1 MSILSLP
8 VVVIVGSMALAIAG
22 FYLAIKLAGVVFALV
37 GRILRFA
44 LNEVRDALLFTATV
58 IRGIFIL
65 PRVLLAIV
73 LGRWSAVRHHG
84 HSVEVEVI
92 RGGRLGYQL
101 VIGNLLEA
109 LNFEAHIIVM
119 DEDGGLIPDVP
130 KPQPGQSPSDFLAG
144 REPKPAAK
152 VRAAAMRAAPGK
164 DKPRKL
170 DQFDGYRVVGSL
182 PTGGSGARIFVA
194 DLDDEKRSLLVASG
208 VEVPAQVVIKCFQL
222 DAGSNLSQIVRESR
236 ALESAKR
243 LGMVLEHGLDE
254 RRYFYVMPYVPGE
267 NLSLVSERMHAKSGK
282 EGLGQKQVHE
292 SLGYMADL
300 LVTLDRFHAA
310 GLWHKDVKPDNI
322 IVRDGRA
329 HLVDLGLVTPLG
341 SAMTLTTHG
350 TEYFRDPELVRQALR
365 GAKVHEVDGARFD
378 LYAAGA
384 VLFSLVENS
393 FPAHG
398 SLSSVSKRCPD
409 GAQWIVRRA
418 MADLDSRYRDAGEM
432 LADVRK
438 LQEAS
443 DPYAVRPAQL
453 PSMGGKPPVDLLT
466 PPPAQALPPLPAAV
480 SAPQPAAAYT
490 PAPIPGPSYQPGP
503 DTGAFA
509 EESVHRMPPPVP
521 SKARAHALN
530 AAREAKQAL
539 EAVRAAGWDTR
550 DARKRARQK
559 MAEARQKAAAVRA
572 NLGKRKDAF
581 VAKLPKHTRD
591 AISSSAPKP
600 SFLGCKERRA
610 ARRAARQE
618 RKARHTGGPT
628 WGGWAAALTLLV
640 VGGAAV
646 ALVAESRT
654 SYSYSESHAVATS
667 GDSGHFGSSIQ
678 VTTESVSYGN
688 GSIPAVVITRSGE
701 SMAIPSP
708 SADEGRVTG
717 PRLLSYVRE
726 DQASFS
732 APTQHAAAMG
742 TNSDLDP
749 SFPIARQKGRV
760 LVLDQYSELGLEQ
773 EQQVDDLRNQLAT
786 VGFGMVDSQ
795 YNGENE
801 SRVIEALAGARA
813 AVGLYSPADEE
824 SRQRLLNYLGEMP
837 GFDAVVWIAPYNKQG
852 KAQAFV
858 GVQPH
863 WSGDDLVRTLKDARE
878 LH

>member
-1 MSILSLP
+1 VSILSLP

-22 FYLAIKLAGVVFALV
+22 FYLAIKLAGVVFALA
-37 GRILRFA
+37 GRVLRFA
-44 LNEVRDALLFTATV
+44 LNQVRDALLFAATV
-58 IRGIFIL
+58 IRGVFIL
-65 PRVLLAIV
+65 PRVLLSVV

-84 HSVEVEVI
+84 HAVEVEML

-109 LNFEAHIIVM
+109 LNFEAHVIVM
-119 DEDGGLIPDVP
+119 DEDGGVIPDIP

-164 DKPRKL
+164 DKPRKI

-194 DLDDEKRSLLVASG
+194 DLEAEKRSLLVASG
-208 VEVPAQVVIKCFQL
+208 VDVPAQVVIKCFQL

-267 NLSLVSERMHAKSGK
+267 NLSLVSERMHAKSGA
-282 EGLGQKQVHE
+282 EGLGQKQIHE

-409 GAQWIVRRA
+409 GVQWIVRRA

-466 PPPAQALPPLPAAV
+466 PPPTQALPPLPAAV
-480 SAPQPAAAYT
+480 RAPQPAAAYT
-490 PAPIPGPSYQPGP
+490 PPLIPGPSYQPGP

-559 MAEARQKAAAVRA
+559 LAEARQKAAAVRA
-572 NLGKRKDAF
+572 DLGKRKDAF

-591 AISSSAPKP
+591 ALASSAPKP

-610 ARRAARQE
+610 ERRAARQE
-618 RKARHTGGPT
+618 RKARHSGGPT
-628 WGGWAAALTLLV
+628 WGGWAAVAALLLI
-640 VGGAAV
+640 GTAGI
-646 ALVAESRT
+646 ALVSESRH
-654 SYSYSESHAVATS
+654 SYSYQNEPAVAYS
-667 GDSGHFGSSIQ
+667 NEPGEFGDRVQ
-678 VTTESVSYGN
+678 VTSETISFGNRSV
-688 GSIPAVVITRSGE
+688 PAVVIRRDGKSV
-701 SMAIPSP
+701 AIPSQ
-708 SADEGRVTG
+708 SAHEGRTTG
-717 PRLLSYVRE
+717 PHLLHSVQE
-726 DQASFS
+726 DTAPFS
-732 APTQHAAAMG
+732 GPTQQAAAIG
-742 TNSDLDP
+742 ANGDLDP

-760 LVLDQYSELGLEQ
+760 LILDQYSELGTDQ
-773 EQQVDDLRNQLAT
+773 GQQIDDLRNQLAT
-786 VGFGMVDSQ
+786 VGFGMVDSN
-795 YNGENE
+795 YSGEGE
-801 SRVIEALAGARA
+801 VRVIEALAGARA
-813 AVGLYSPADEE
+813 AVGLYSPSDKD
-824 SRQRLLNYLGEMP
+824 SRQQLLEYLAQMP
-837 GFDAVVWIAPYNKQG
+837 GLDAIVWVAPDQKESS
-852 KAQAFV
+852 AQAFV
-858 GVQPH
+858 AVQPH

-878 LH
+878 LR

>member
-1 MSILSLP
+1 VSILSLP

-22 FYLAIKLAGVVFALV
+22 FFLAIKLAGLIFALL
-37 GRILRFA
+37 GRVLRFA
-44 LNEVRDALLFTATV
+44 LNQVRDALLFAATV

-65 PRVLLAIV
+65 PRVLLSIV

-84 HSVEVEVI
+84 HAVELEVI

-109 LNFEAHIIVM
+109 LNFEAHVIIM

-144 REPKPAAK
+144 REPQPAAK

-194 DLDDEKRSLLVASG
+194 DLEDEKRRLLSASG
-208 VEVPAQVVIKCFQL
+208 ADVPAQVVIKCFQL

-282 EGLGQKQVHE
+282 EGLGQKQVQE

-409 GAQWIVRRA
+409 SVQWIVRRA
-418 MADLDSRYRDAGEM
+418 MADLDSRYRDASEM

-443 DPYAVRPAQL
+443 DPFAVRPAHL
-453 PSMGGKPPVDLLT
+453 PSMGGKPPIDLLT

-480 SAPQPAAAYT
+480 NAPQPAAAYT
-490 PAPIPGPSYQPGP
+490 PPPIPGPSYQPGP
-503 DTGAFA
+503 QTAAFA
-509 EESVHRMPPPVP
+509 EESVNRMPPPVP
-521 SKARAHALN
+521 SQARAHALN
-530 AAREAKQAL
+530 AAREAKHAL
-539 EAVRAAGWDTR
+539 EAVRAAGWDSR

-559 MAEARQKAAAVRA
+559 LAEARQKAAAVRA
-572 NLGKRKDAF
+572 DLGKRKDAF

-591 AISSSAPKP
+591 ALASTAPRP

-610 ARRAARQE
+610 ARRAARAE
-618 RKARHTGGPT
+618 RKARHSGGPT
-628 WGGWAAALTLLV
+628 WGGWAAVAALLLI
-640 VGGAAV
+640 GTAAL
-646 ALVAESRT
+646 ALVAETRT
-654 SYSYSESHAVATS
+654 SYSYEEAH
-667 GDSGHFGSSIQ
+667 
-678 VTTESVSYGN
+678 SVSLPEHGVQIGSPIHVTSETISLGGN
-688 GSIPAVVITRSGE
+688 SKSIVITRDAPHVTAG
-701 SMAIPSP
+701 SP
-708 SADEGRVTG
+708 RPEEGRATG
-717 PRLLSYVRE
+717 PRVLSYVHS
-726 DQASFS
+726 DQAPFS
-732 APTQHAAAMG
+732 EPTLHAAAIG
-742 TNSDLDP
+742 ANGDLDP

-760 LVLDQYSELGLEQ
+760 LILDQYSELGSDQ
-773 EQQVDDLRNQLAT
+773 EQQIEDLRNQLAT
-786 VGFGMVDSQ
+786 VGFGTVDSK
-795 YNGENE
+795 YVGAEE
-801 SRVIEALAGARA
+801 TRVIEALAGARA
-813 AVGLYSPADEE
+813 AIGLYSPSDEN
-824 SRQRLLNYLGEMP
+824 SRQGLLEFLAEMP
-837 GFDAVVWIAPYNKQG
+837 GLDAIIWLAPHNQPDQ
-852 KAQAFV
+852 AQAFV

-863 WSGDDLVRTLKDARE
+863 WSSEELVRTLKDARE

>member
-1 MSILSLP
+1 VSILSLP

-22 FYLAIKLAGVVFALV
+22 FFLAIKLAGVIFALL
-37 GRILRFA
+37 GRVLRFV

-65 PRVLLAIV
+65 PRVLLSIV

-84 HSVEVEVI
+84 HAVEVEMI

-101 VIGNLLEA
+101 VIGNLLQA
-109 LNFEAHIIVM
+109 LKFEAHMIVM
-119 DEDGGLIPDVP
+119 DLDGEVILDVP

-194 DLDDEKRSLLVASG
+194 DLDAEKRSLLTASG
-208 VEVPAQVVIKCFQL
+208 VDVPAQVVIKCFQL

-243 LGMVLEHGLDE
+243 LGMVIEHGLDE

-282 EGLGQKQVHE
+282 DGLGQKQVQE

-322 IVRDGRA
+322 IVLDGRA

-409 GAQWIVRRA
+409 SVQWIVRRA

-453 PSMGGKPPVDLLT
+453 PSMGGKAPVDLLT

-480 SAPQPAAAYT
+480 NAPQPAAYN
-490 PAPIPGPSYQPGP
+490 PPPIPGPSYQPGP
-503 DTGAFA
+503 QTAAFA
-509 EESVHRMPPPVP
+509 EDSVHRMPPPVP

-539 EAVRAAGWDTR
+539 EAVRAAGWNPR
-550 DARKRARQK
+550 DARKRARQT

-572 NLGKRKDAF
+572 GLGKRKDAF

-591 AISSSAPKP
+591 AIAGAASKTRLS
-600 SFLGCKERRA
+600 CKERRT

-618 RKARHTGGPT
+618 RNARHTGGPT
-628 WGGWAAALTLLV
+628 WGGWFAAVSLV
-640 VGGAAV
+640 LVGGV
-646 ALVAESRT
+646 ALALLAGTRA
-654 SYSYSESHAVATS
+654 SYTYSESQVATPS
-667 GDSGHFGSSIQ
+667 DQGARFGPSVQITSET
-678 VTTESVSYGN
+678 VTYGN
-688 GSIPAVVITRSGE
+688 ASFPAVVITRNGAAVATE
-701 SMAIPSP
+701 SPSP
-708 SADEGRVTG
+708 AEIRTTG
-717 PRLLSYVRE
+717 PRLLSYVHE
-726 DQASFS
+726 DLAPFS
-732 APTQHAAAMG
+732 APTQHAAATG
-742 TNSDLDP
+742 ANSDLDP
-749 SFPIARQKGRV
+749 SFPVARQKGRV
-760 LVLDQYSELGLEQ
+760 LILDQYSELGSDQ
-773 EQQVDDLRNQLAT
+773 EDQIDDLRNQLAT
-786 VGFGMVDSQ
+786 VGFGMVDSH
-795 YNGENE
+795 YIGEE
-801 SRVIEALAGARA
+801 ETRVIEALAGARA
-813 AVGLYSPADEE
+813 AIGLYSPSDQE
-824 SRQRLLNYLGEMP
+824 SRQRLLDYLGEMP
-837 GFDAVVWIAPYNKQG
+837 GFDAIVWIAPHNKPG
-852 KAQAFV
+852 SAQAFV

-878 LH
+878 LR

>member
-22 FYLAIKLAGVVFALV
+22 FFLAIKLAGVVFALL
-37 GRILRFA
+37 GRVLRFV
-44 LNEVRDALLFTATV
+44 LNQVRDALLFTATV

-84 HSVEVEVI
+84 HAVEIEMI

-101 VIGNLLEA
+101 VIGNLLEV
-109 LNFEAHIIVM
+109 LNFEAHVIVM

-152 VRAAAMRAAPGK
+152 VRAAAMRATPGK

-194 DLDDEKRSLLVASG
+194 DLEDEKRNSLVASG

-282 EGLGQKQVHE
+282 EGLGQKQVQE

-409 GAQWIVRRA
+409 SVQWIVRRA

-438 LQEAS
+438 LQVAS
-443 DPYAVRPAQL
+443 DPFAVRPAQL
-453 PSMGGKPPVDLLT
+453 PSMGGKPPADLLT

-480 SAPQPAAAYT
+480 NAPQPAAAYE
-490 PAPIPGPSYQPGP
+490 PPPIPGPSYQPSP
-503 DTGAFA
+503 QTAAFA
-509 EESVHRMPPPVP
+509 EDSVHRMPPPVP

-550 DARKRARQK
+550 DARKRARQT

-572 NLGKRKDAF
+572 DLGKRKDAF

-591 AISSSAPKP
+591 ALGSTAPKP

-628 WGGWAAALTLLV
+628 WGGWVAAFTLLI
-640 VGGAAV
+640 VGGAAL
-646 ALVAESRT
+646 ALVTGTRA
-654 SYSYSESHAVATS
+654 SYTYHEQVATQPEQAAQHGPS
-667 GDSGHFGSSIQ
+667 VQITSETTLYGGNSKSIVIRHDPPHATASSPRA
-678 VTTESVSYGN
+678 TES
-688 GSIPAVVITRSGE
+688 
-701 SMAIPSP
+701 
-708 SADEGRVTG
+708 RVTG
-717 PRLLSYVRE
+717 PRLLSYVHE
-726 DQASFS
+726 DQAPFS
-732 APTQHAAAMG
+732 GPTQLAASIGA
-742 TNSDLDP
+742 NSDLDP

-760 LVLDQYSELGLEQ
+760 LILDQYSELGTDQ

-786 VGFGMVDSQ
+786 VGFGMVDSN
-795 YNGENE
+795 YNGEAE
-801 SRVIEALAGARA
+801 ARVIEALAGARA
-813 AVGLYSPADEE
+813 AVGLYSPSDEE
-824 SRQRLLNYLGEMP
+824 SRQRLLEYLGEMP
-837 GFDAVVWIAPYNKQG
+837 GFDAIVWIAPHHKQG

-863 WSGDDLVRTLKDARE
+863 WSGDALVRTLKDARE
-878 LH
+878 LN